1 MYSKNCEGNALVQD
15 LKMAGTGKD
24 GAETS
29 RVLILWNRDSYSSKL
44 RNKFGESAVL
54 CSESEARDALKAH
67 DGQGL
72 VVLAELDWSGHH
84 LSDLYGIE
92 FVKRC
97 VRAEYQKKEPIL
109 FVSFLDVADI
119 LTEPSRE
126 IIMAVGHDVE
136 ELPTN
141 PERWKMTLQTALPLT
156 ELQRIDVLHNLCNIA
171 GLIGE
176 VVHRMKGQLRTLL
189 ATEGPPARLEEVV
202 KLGLNDVF
210 DLLGNTSDINSTKQ
224 RILTDFRA
232 DVLEGGSDAL
242 SFLDRAGEELQSLDG
257 RYRDESLK
265 HARDRDQSY
274 PWKVMILDD
283 EPESLEPILRSFHA
297 RGIGAIV
304 AASVSEAENAIKE
317 DHYNEIVVAIS
328 DYRLLETHEG
338 IVRQQRKQGY
348 DFLFELGKQDR
359 FTRLVALSGLG
370 RKFLLESFRHY
381 NTRVEVFS
389 KDDLRTPSALNLFA
403 DRIEDLGKEVYD
415 SLCSQPLGKGWRSLR
430 PFYIAHRQSDEYQSN
445 EQEISERARRYV
457 LKISS
462 IFKGNQEDLF
472 LNPSLEKLDNLQSD
486 LTAKDPYSK
495 QRLNAFKN
503 KLIARRIALWLYFV
517 MDFGRS
523 KIFAALHG
531 TLDVEI
537 ILDEIKKEL
546 RGEGSKNGAN
556 WAAEI
561 EQNAKSRLENRIK
574 PLFNNLALSLSDFPL
589 GMLVEEKRWFRYDM
603 GIDQISERREDLDQ
617 VFCFVQVGVEH
628 FLTSDSALTGDLIKS
643 GVLTEHGIPNI
654 TSLREARD
662 MLSKLATTVSAK
674 SRQQEF
680 RKLVRAIAG
689 NIDSRVYHDEGTG
702 KFRQFLEGLSE
713 SPN

>member
-1 MYSKNCEGNALVQD
+1 MV
-15 LKMAGTGKD
+15 GTGKNCS
-24 GAETS
+24 ETS
-29 RVLILWNRDSYSSKL
+29 RVLIFWNRDFYSLNL
-44 RNKFGESAVL
+44 RKQFGESAVL

-67 DGQGL
+67 DAQGL
-72 VVLAELDWSGHH
+72 IILAELDWNDHH

-109 FVSFLDVADI
+109 FVSFLDMDDI

-126 IIMAVGHDVE
+126 IIIAVGHNVE

-141 PERWKMTLQTALPLT
+141 PERWLMTLQTALPLT
-156 ELQRIDVLHNLCNIA
+156 ELQRIDVLYNLCNVA

-176 VVHRMKGQLRTLL
+176 VVHRMKGQIRTLL
-189 ATEGPPARLEEVV
+189 ARDAQAARLEEVIES
-202 KLGLNDVF
+202 GLNDAF
-210 DLLGNTSDINSTKQ
+210 GLLGNTPENNAIKE
-224 RILTDFRA
+224 RMLTDLRA
-232 DVLEGGSDAL
+232 KVLDGVSDVL
-242 SFLDRAGEELQSLDG
+242 SFLDRCGEDLQSLDA
-257 RYRDESLK
+257 RYREESPNR
-265 HARDRDQSY
+265 ATYRNQRY
-274 PWKVMILDD
+274 PWKVMVLDD
-283 EPESLEPILRSFHA
+283 EPESLEPILRSLHT
-297 RGIGAIV
+297 RGIATIV

-317 DHYNEIVVAIS
+317 DYYNEIVVAIS
-328 DYRLLETHEG
+328 DYRLLENHKG
-338 IVRQQRKQGY
+338 IIRQQRKQGY

-403 DRIEDLGKEVYD
+403 DRIEDLGTEVYE

-430 PFYIAHRQSDEYQSN
+430 PFYIAHRQSDDYQSN
-445 EQEISERARRYV
+445 EQEISGRARRYV
-457 LKISS
+457 RRISS

-486 LTAKDPYSK
+486 LTAKDPYSE
-495 QRLNAFKN
+495 QRMNAFKN

-517 MDFGRS
+517 MDFERS

-531 TLDVEI
+531 ILDVEI
-537 ILDEIKKEL
+537 ILDEIRKEL
-546 RGEGSKNGAN
+546 QDEGNKNGAN

-589 GMLVEEKRWFRYDM
+589 GMLAEEKRWFKYDM
-603 GIDQISERREDLDQ
+603 GIDQISERKEQLDQ
-617 VFCFVQVGVEH
+617 VFCFVQVGLER
-628 FLTSDSALTGDLIKS
+628 FLISHSALTQGLIKS
-643 GVLTEHGIPNI
+643 GALTEHGVPNI
-654 TSLREARD
+654 TSLGEARD
-662 MLSKLATTVSAK
+662 LLSKLATIVSAR
-674 SRQQEF
+674 SQQREF
-680 RKLVRAIAG
+680 RKLLKAIIG
-689 NIDSRVYHDEGTG
+689 NIDVRVDQDDGVG
-702 KFRQFLEGLSE
+702 KFRQFLKGLFE
-713 SPN
+713 STN